1 VRKTTFFPTV
11 LLAQTS
17 LKSHLGMEHWQREI
31 SGWIEIAKRQ
41 IHLALAQPS
50 LTTSIVKGIFDRK
63 NSLYIQ
69 REIPVQGPEKN
80 I

>member
-1 VRKTTFFPTV
+1 
-11 LLAQTS
+11 
-17 LKSHLGMEHWQREI
+17 MEHWQREI

-50 LTTSIVKGIFDRK
+50 LTTSIVQWIFDRK
-63 NSLYIQ
+63 ISASIQ
-69 REIPVQGPEKN
+69 RESPVQGPEKN

>member
-1 VRKTTFFPTV
+1 
-11 LLAQTS
+11 
-17 LKSHLGMEHWQREI
+17 MEHWQREI
-31 SGWIEIAKRQ
+31 SGSIEIAKRQ

-50 LTTSIVKGIFDRK
+50 LTTSIVKWIFDRIFFG
-63 NSLYIQ
+63 SIQ

>member
-1 VRKTTFFPTV
+1 
-11 LLAQTS
+11 
-17 LKSHLGMEHWQREI
+17 MEHWKREI

-41 IHLALAQPS
+41 IHLALVQPS
-50 LTTSIVKGIFDRK
+50 LTISIVKGIFDRK
-63 NSLYIQ
+63 FSRSIQ